1 LSEAAEE
8 IKVKQTTIDQLQGQL
23 AECEAARDD
32 FFDDVDRYM
41 KRIREIEKQALTPER
56 CDRLLKALQVGQ
68 QSPLYRRVAAILV
81 EIYGKP
87 WRCDQGEK

>member
-1 LSEAAEE
+1 MNEEVERLRAEIE
-8 IKVKQTTIDQLQGQL
+8 RVTTENERLRAEL

-32 FFDDVDRYM
+32 FFDDVDRYA
-41 KRIREIEKQALTPER
+41 RQNRQLEKQALTPER
-56 CDRLLKALQVGQ
+56 CDRILTALQVGQ

-87 WRCDQGEK
+87 WR

>member
-1 LSEAAEE
+1 MNEEVERLRAENE
-8 IKVKQTTIDQLQGQL
+8 RLQAEL

-32 FFDDVDRYM
+32 FFDDCDRYA
-41 KRIREIEKQALTPER
+41 KQIKGLEKQALTPER
-56 CDRLLKALQVGQ
+56 CDRILKALQVGQ

-87 WRCDQGEK
+87 WR